1 MTDRIDPA
9 TSSVMAQLVAELG
22 LMARREPWDMDR
34 VAALID
40 APARRDLVTDLLCGI
55 MPATLDGE
63 QWVAWVQGGQ
73 PPLPVRLQDPD
84 KGGRPSARGA
94 MQAASVRYQ
103 AAAAK
108 VARLEA
114 QLTEAKQELAVAE
127 ADLQRAGDQ
136 VRTVVAYRLMVE
148 IGRQASGIA
157 LGPLYAVARAI
168 SPYLQH
174 DMAFENG
181 LDDESRTLLGERRMS
196 REEDSREMLDRLDR
210 YAGDPGLELKLHRA
224 MLKVIRAFH
233 DEREVENAAAR
244 KAGRRLPGTMK
255 QQAVRRSLEAQKR
268 SVHPAAPCADVLH
281 VFDALSGQSGAAAGT
296 LDAANPT
303 PSKEAG

>member
-9 TSSVMAQLVAELG
+9 TSSVMAHLAAELG
-22 LMARREPWDMDR
+22 MTARREPWDMDR
-34 VAALID
+34 IAALVD

-84 KGGRPSARGA
+84 KGDRPSARGA
-94 MQAASVRYQ
+94 MQAASARHQ
-103 AAAAK
+103 AVAAK

-114 QLTEAKQELAVAE
+114 QLTQARQELALAE

-174 DMAFENG
+174 DIAFENG
-181 LDDESRTLLGERRMS
+181 LDDEGRARLGERRAS

-210 YAGDPGLELKLHRA
+210 YAGEPGLELKLHRA

-244 KAGRRLPGTMK
+244 KAGRRLPGTRK
-255 QQAVRRSLEAQKR
+255 QQAVRRSIEAQQR
-268 SVHPAAPCADVLH
+268 SVHPAAPCADVVD
-281 VFDALSGQSGAAAGT
+281 VFNAFPGF
-296 LDAANPT
+296 
-303 PSKEAG
+303 EAGSADEPEASDPARR